1 MTGRSASELQII
13 KHTSKYLV
21 DILMENS
28 YSYRKES
35 YCFEHVKF
43 LANQKKNL
51 DVQNLSNFR
60 TMEKQLHLFCNP
72 LT

>member
-1 MTGRSASELQII
+1 MIRRSASELQII

-28 YSYRKES
+28 YGYGKES
-35 YCFEHVKF
+35 YFFEHVKF
-43 LANQKKNL
+43 LANQKK
-51 DVQNLSNFR
+51 QNLSNFR
-60 TMEKQLHLFCNP
+60 TMERQLHFFCDP